1 MVLVSL
7 VIHFSFSH
15 SLVFLPC
22 KFIPFITQVP
32 RPLGPD
38 LISELPFRFLIS
50 PETWLDFAILL
61 LFYGVYFGVITKD
74 IADMCTDRMASTI
87 GYFSEDG
94 MPMKH
99 LDKTTCGICGELNVG
114 TDENGQP
121 ETQVW
126 IFFICWPGVLA
137 IRRVVLARL
146 HCLARSDTTN
156 LKLYFS
162 TNFRVVILSMNFAF
176 EVGLLLV
183 RNKLVPP
190 VKKKSI

>member
-1 MVLVSL
+1 MALVSL

-15 SLVFLPC
+15 FLAFLPC
-22 KFIPFITQVP
+22 KFIPNNT
-32 RPLGPD
+32 RPLEPD
-38 LISELPFRFLIS
+38 LISEFPFRFLIS

-121 ETQVW
+121 EKQVRNLSSGGQTQ
-126 IFFICWPGVLA
+126 
-137 IRRVVLARL
+137 
-146 HCLARSDTTN
+146 RSAGT
-156 LKLYFS
+156 FS
-162 TNFRVVILSMNFAF
+162 TNLSPGEKNLQIQ
-176 EVGLLLV
+176 GNG
-183 RNKLVPP
+183 R
-190 VKKKSI
+190 